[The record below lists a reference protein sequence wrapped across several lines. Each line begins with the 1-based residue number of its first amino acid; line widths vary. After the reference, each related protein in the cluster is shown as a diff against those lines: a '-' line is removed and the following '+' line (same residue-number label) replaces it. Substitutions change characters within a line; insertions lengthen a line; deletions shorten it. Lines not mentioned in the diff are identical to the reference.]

1 MTTTDTRTPC
11 LVIICGEIDIATTGN
26 LRDALTTALTRGP
39 HIEADLSAVTFMD
52 ASGIGVL
59 LAVAKQAMD
68 AGGTL
73 TLRAP
78 SRTVRRLVE
87 ILGLDEVLPVAGR
100 LATGRILS
108 SGLADQ
114 VPIMLGKKTKVV
126 QQLQFVV
133 TE

>member
-59 LAVAKQAMD
+59 IAAQLD
-68 AGGTL
+68 ATASGGSL
-73 TLRAP
+73 TLRNP
-78 SRTVRRLVE
+78 SRAVLRLVE
-87 ILGLDEVLPVAGR
+87 ILGLDEVLPE
-100 LATGRILS
+100 
-108 SGLADQ
+108 SG
-114 VPIMLGKKTKVV
+114 
-126 QQLQFVV
+126 
-133 TE
+133 

>member
-1 MTTTDTRTPC
+1 MIIRRGSGPCAPPQHARAHERPPSLMTTTDTRTPC

-59 LAVAKQAMD
+59 LAARRQAAE
-68 AGGTL
+68 AGGSL

-78 SRTVRRLVE
+78 SAVVRRLTE
-87 ILGLDEVLPVAGR
+87 ILGLDEVLPV
-100 LATGRILS
+100 
-108 SGLADQ
+108 SG
-114 VPIMLGKKTKVV
+114 
-126 QQLQFVV
+126 
-133 TE
+133 